1 VLFGVGILLGFLAG
15 QWTRDGALP
24 SHPDP
29 VSEAN
34 SRPAT
39 ASAAS
44 SSAALEGELPFDG
57 LNQAVDRALS
67 QRHGRLRL
75 AALYDIGQTVKQA
88 DIPEALKLLE
98 ARSETEVNVL
108 RNHLLDRWA
117 AEDPQSAMAYA
128 QSWLPLSARESAV
141 QAVLAEWAAGA
152 PDSALAWVNQLP
164 SMRERTK
171 AFAFALDVVAEKD
184 PAGAAQTAARA
195 LGSGSPVLDDIIA
208 KWGEND
214 PSSASAWVLNLP
226 SLQARNRLM
235 PRLAGAWAENDPQSA
250 ASFALQQPSGRARDS
265 MLEAIAKKW
274 ASSDFAAAIGWAT
287 NLPNAAA
294 RAKVVETACEQCAK
308 ADPQRAAKYALSL
321 PEGRAK
327 NNLLAQIAEGW
338 SDYDLQ
344 GAESWVMSLQN
355 QDQLR
360 ACGAIVSNLV
370 ASDPTK
376 AADFAMSISNGT
388 TRTEMLLDL
397 ARQWSQQD
405 YLGALAWLTNSDTD
419 FPSKDR
425 AIYGALI
432 QWVMNDAS
440 AATNGIQS
448 LPRSWQQKGFEE
460 AIAGQWAADDPSAAL
475 AWASSLAPSNGQQ
488 QVIAAALRSWANTS
502 PVDAANYVGSLETN
516 QEPAATAVLDS
527 WDRSDPLGAAQWIA
541 EFPPSDF
548 RSHAALDLVTSC
560 PAGDLAALADCIGSL
575 EQGASP
581 GNTIRDGQTD
591 WAQINLDKAANVLEG
606 RWVNL
611 DPTAATEWIQQIFGQ
626 PNVAAD
632 AAPSP

>member
-1 VLFGVGILLGFLAG
+1 
-15 QWTRDGALP
+15 
-24 SHPDP
+24 
-29 VSEAN
+29 
-34 SRPAT
+34 
-39 ASAAS
+39 
-44 SSAALEGELPFDG
+44 
-57 LNQAVDRALS
+57 
-67 QRHGRLRL
+67 
-75 AALYDIGQTVKQA
+75 
-88 DIPEALKLLE
+88 
-98 ARSETEVNVL
+98 
-108 RNHLLDRWA
+108 
-117 AEDPQSAMAYA
+117 
-128 QSWLPLSARESAV
+128 
-141 QAVLAEWAAGA
+141 
-152 PDSALAWVNQLP
+152 
-164 SMRERTK
+164 
-171 AFAFALDVVAEKD
+171 
-184 PAGAAQTAARA
+184 
-195 LGSGSPVLDDIIA
+195 
-208 KWGEND
+208 
-214 PSSASAWVLNLP
+214 
-226 SLQARNRLM
+226 M

-419 FPSKDR
+419 FPSKDG

-432 QWVMNDAS
+432 QWVTNDAS
-440 AATNGIQS
+440 AATNGIQL
-448 LPRSWQQKGFEE
+448 LPPDRQQPFEE

-548 RSHAALDLVTSC
+548 RSDAALDLALSC

-575 EQGASP
+575 EQGTSP
-581 GNTIRDGQTD
+581 GTGTINGLFN
-591 WAQINLDKAANVLEG
+591 WAQINLDGAAKVLAY
-606 RWVNL
+606 RWNQL
-611 DPTAATEWIQQIFGQ
+611 DPTSADAWFQQIFGQ
-626 PNVAAD
+626 PSAAEG